1 VKDHPAKAV
10 ARRLRATI
18 PVLAVLMAPAIPI
31 RSQSPQSQP
40 PNITNNER
48 VRQQE
53 MSKREWQ
60 LRNLANDPG
69 KAPEAPGHAQAI
81 AKQVEEDFTRIL
93 TLHNDFA
100 RTLSVGNNLDYNF
113 ISDAAGEIRKRSS
126 RLQSTLALPK
136 LEVNEKNE
144 DKLGDISPINDS
156 QFRAVLTVLCREIE
170 SFVNNPI
177 IATPGTVDAQQLV
190 KARHDLERVVEVSD
204 NIRKSADRLKKTIH

>member
-1 VKDHPAKAV
+1 MKDHPAEAAAKK
-10 ARRLRATI
+10 LGTTI
-18 PVLAVLMAPAIPI
+18 EALAILMLLVTSIWG
-31 RSQSPQSQP
+31 QSPPPRP
-40 PNITNNER
+40 PNTTNAER
-48 VRQQE
+48 MREQD

-60 LRNLANDPG
+60 LRNLG
-69 KAPEAPGHAQAI
+69 TEPEKESENTKHIQAV
-81 AKQVEEDFTRIL
+81 AEQVEQDFRRIL
-93 TLHNDFA
+93 TLHNEFA
-100 RTLSVGNNLDYNF
+100 RTLSVGKNLDYNF

-204 NIRKSADRLKKTIH
+204 NIRKSADKLKKTIH